1 MSLKDGQ
8 DQVSGPQVPGDFLGD
23 NLGAVLGDYRGDRP
37 KCLLNRPPERL
48 MDATLLRLCREEDA
62 SQVLCG

>member
-1 MSLKDGQ
+1 MPLKDGQ

-37 KCLLNRPPERL
+37 KCLLNRPPGQDVTQE
-48 MDATLLRLCREEDA
+48 ME
-62 SQVLCG
+62 GN